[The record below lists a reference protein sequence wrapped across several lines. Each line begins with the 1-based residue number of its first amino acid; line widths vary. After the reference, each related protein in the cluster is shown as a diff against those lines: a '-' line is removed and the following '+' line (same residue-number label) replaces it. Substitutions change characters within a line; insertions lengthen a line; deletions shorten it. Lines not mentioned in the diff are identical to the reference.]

1 MDVGGK
7 DEVRRPELVSVVI
20 PAHNAGR
27 TIGAQ
32 LAALATQVYTGPF
45 EVIVS
50 DNGSTDDTR
59 RVVETWTSDLPTV
72 RVVDSSDRRGA
83 GHARN
88 VGTDASRGDVI
99 AYCDADDVA
108 HPNWLAGLVEALSV
122 ADLVGGALEHAML
135 NDDVVVEW
143 RGTDLGAEALPDPV
157 GFLPFALSANLAVKK
172 TVWRSI
178 GGWNEDY
185 EHGGDDVDF
194 CWRAQLAGAKLA
206 FAPEAIMHYRHRD
219 SLPAAAR
226 QVYNY
231 GRAEVRLYRDYR
243 HLGMARRERRDI
255 AGSCFYLLTRLP
267 FLPMSRRRRG
277 YWLIMAAIAWGHIV
291 GSVRC
296 RVLYL

>member
-1 MDVGGK
+1 MEMGGK
-7 DEVRRPELVSVVI
+7 EGRRPDLVSVVI

-32 LAALATQVYTGPF
+32 LAALASQTYTGPF
-45 EVIVS
+45 EIVVS

-59 RVVETWTSDLPTV
+59 RVVEAWTNGRPTV
-72 RVVDSSDRRGA
+72 RAVDSSDRRGA
-83 GHARN
+83 SHARN
-88 VGTDASRGDVI
+88 VGTEASDGALI

-108 HPNWLAGLVEALSV
+108 HPNWLASLVEALSH
-122 ADLVGGALEHAML
+122 ADLVGGALEHALL
-135 NDDVVVEW
+135 NDGVVVAW
-143 RGTDLGAEALPDPV
+143 RGADLGAEALPGPV

-172 TVWRSI
+172 AVWRFI
-178 GGWNEDY
+178 AGWNEDY

-194 CWRAQLAGAKLA
+194 CWRAQIAGAKLA

-231 GRAEVRLYRDYR
+231 GRGEVRLYRDYR
-243 HLGMARRERRDI
+243 HLGLARRELRDI
-255 AGSCFYLLTRLP
+255 AGSCFYLLSRLP
-267 FLPMSRRRRG
+267 FLPMSPRRRG
-277 YWLIMAAIAWGHIV
+277 YWLVMAATAWGHIV
-291 GSVRC
+291 GSVRY

>member
-1 MDVGGK
+1 MGD
-7 DEVRRPELVSVVI
+7 DEVRRPDLVSVVI
-20 PAHNAGR
+20 PAHNAGK

-32 LAALATQVYTGPF
+32 LAALATQTYTGPF
-45 EVIVS
+45 EIIVS

-59 RVVETWTSDLPTV
+59 RVVHAWAKVLPAV
-72 RVVDSSDRRGA
+72 RVVDSSDRPGA

-88 VGTDASRGDVI
+88 VGTDASHGELI

-108 HPNWLAGLVEALSV
+108 HPDWLTGLVDGLSL

-135 NDDVVVEW
+135 NDSVVVEW
-143 RGTDLGAEALPDPV
+143 RGRDLGAEALPDPV
-157 GFLPFALSANLAVKK
+157 GFLPFALAANLAVKRS
-172 TVWRSI
+172 VWRSI

-194 CWRAQLAGAKLA
+194 CWRAQLAGSNVA
-206 FAPEAIMHYRHRD
+206 FVREAIMHYRHRD

-226 QVYNY
+226 QVYSY

-243 HLGMARRERRDI
+243 RLGMARRELRDI

-277 YWLIMAAIAWGHIV
+277 YWVVMAATAWGHIV